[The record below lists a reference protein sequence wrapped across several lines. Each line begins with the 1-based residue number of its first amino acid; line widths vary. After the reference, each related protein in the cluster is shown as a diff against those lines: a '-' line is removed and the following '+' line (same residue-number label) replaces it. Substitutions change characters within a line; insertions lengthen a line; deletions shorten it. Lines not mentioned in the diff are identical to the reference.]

1 VKPVNALIIDD
12 SEIDRYILKRQLNG
26 IGVNNVFENDDGA
39 TALEFL
45 KNYDKNRESHP
56 DKFPPVVIFL
66 DINMPLIDGF
76 QFLQEFSELRKK
88 FDYSQCTVLMYSS
101 SERVEDIER
110 ASKYG
115 FVADFIVKGETPV
128 EVLKE
133 KIAFLID

>member
-1 VKPVNALIIDD
+1 MKPVNALIIDD

-26 IGVNNVFENDDGA
+26 IGVNNIFENDDGA

-45 KNYDKNRESHP
+45 KDYDKNRESHP

-76 QFLQEFSELRKK
+76 QFLEKFSELREK

>member
-1 VKPVNALIIDD
+1 MKPVNALIIDD

-76 QFLQEFSELRKK
+76 QFLEKFSELREK

>member
-76 QFLQEFSELRKK
+76 QFLQEFSELREK

>member
-1 VKPVNALIIDD
+1 MKPVNALIIDD

>member
-1 VKPVNALIIDD
+1 MKPVNALIIDD

-26 IGVNNVFENDDGA
+26 IGVNNIFENDDGA

-56 DKFPPVVIFL
+56 DEFPPVVIFL

-76 QFLQEFSELRKK
+76 QFLQEFSELREK

>member
-1 VKPVNALIIDD
+1 MKPVNALIIDD

-26 IGVNNVFENDDGA
+26 IGVSNVFENDDGA

-56 DKFPPVVIFL
+56 DEFPPVVIFL

-76 QFLQEFSELRKK
+76 QFLQEFSELREK

>member
-1 VKPVNALIIDD
+1 MKPVNALIIDD

-76 QFLQEFSELRKK
+76 QFLQEFSELREK